1 VNFLIAI
8 IVKIWGYLRH
18 LLFLVIQDIN
28 MKKIGLFL
36 SKDYKLLSVAAAL
49 EVFETVNKFAV
60 AAKQAQ
66 PFEIVLLASDETITQ
81 NKEAL
86 GYQLTS
92 VKNAADMQIILIPA
106 FTSDNMQASLMANM
120 SCIPHLV
127 AQYQKGACLGSF
139 CTGAFLLGASGLL
152 NGKIATTHVD
162 ASNGFAQAF
171 PLVKLKVDKTVTQ
184 DDRLYT
190 SGGATSSFHLLLHL
204 VHEYCGR
211 EMAIRIA
218 KVFAIDMDRENQSYF
233 STFQPSK
240 DHTDKLVAIAQTK
253 IEANYQDAAT
263 IEELIKDIPSS
274 RRNIVRRF
282 KQVTGI
288 TPIEYLQQTRIEAAK
303 RLLEKTN
310 QQMNE
315 IIYSSGYNDPK
326 AFRKVFKKSVG
337 MTPTQYREKF
347 QVR

>member
-1 VNFLIAI
+1 M
-8 IVKIWGYLRH
+8 R
-18 LLFLVIQDIN
+18 
-28 MKKIGLFL
+28 KIGLFL

-49 EVFETVNKFAV
+49 EVFETVNKFAI
-60 AAKQAQ
+60 ADKQPR
-66 PFEIVLLASDETITQ
+66 PFEILLLASDEAIAQ
-81 NKEAL
+81 NQEAL

-92 VKNAADMQIILIPA
+92 LKNASAMQIILIPA
-106 FTSDNMQASLMANM
+106 FTSDDMQATLIANM
-120 SCIPHLV
+120 NSIPHLV
-127 AQYQKGACLGSF
+127 AQYQKGTCLGSF

-162 ASNGFAQAF
+162 ASNGFANAF
-171 PLVKLKVDKTVTQ
+171 PQVKLKPDKTVTQ

-204 VHEYCGR
+204 VHEYCGKA
-211 EMAIRIA
+211 MAIRIA

-240 DHTDKLVAIAQTK
+240 DHTDELVAIAQSK

-263 IEELIKDIPSS
+263 IEELIKDIPTS

-282 KQVTGI
+282 KQITGI

-303 RLLEKTN
+303 KLLEKTN

>member
-1 VNFLIAI
+1 
-8 IVKIWGYLRH
+8 
-18 LLFLVIQDIN
+18 
-28 MKKIGLFL
+28 
-36 SKDYKLLSVAAAL
+36 
-49 EVFETVNKFAV
+49 
-60 AAKQAQ
+60 
-66 PFEIVLLASDETITQ
+66 
-81 NKEAL
+81 
-86 GYQLTS
+86 
-92 VKNAADMQIILIPA
+92 MQIILIPA
-106 FTSDNMQASLMANM
+106 FTSDNMQASLMANQK
-120 SCIPHLV
+120 CIPHLV

-162 ASNGFAQAF
+162 ASDGFANAF
-171 PLVKLKVDKTVTQ
+171 PDVKLKADKTVTQ
-184 DDRLYT
+184 DGRLYT

-204 VHEYCGR
+204 IHEYCGR

-240 DHTDKLVAIAQTK
+240 DHTDELVATAQRK
-253 IEANYQDAAT
+253 IEQNYHDAAT
-263 IEELIKDIPSS
+263 IEELIKDIPTS

-282 KQVTGI
+282 KLITGI

-303 RLLEKTN
+303 QLLEKTS

-315 IIYSSGYNDPK
+315 IIYSSGYNDAK

>member
-1 VNFLIAI
+1 M
-8 IVKIWGYLRH
+8 R
-18 LLFLVIQDIN
+18 
-28 MKKIGLFL
+28 KIGLLL
-36 SKDYKLLSVAAAL
+36 SKHYKLLSVAAAL
-49 EVFETVNKFAV
+49 EVFETVNKFS
-60 AAKQAQ
+60 AAEKKPI
-66 PFEIVLLASDETITQ
+66 PFDIYLLANDETLAHTV
-81 NKEAL
+81 EAL
-86 GYQLTS
+86 GYALTS
-92 VKNAADMQIILIPA
+92 LKDAPLMQIVLIPA
-106 FTSDNMQASLMANM
+106 FTSDDMQASLMANQ

-127 AQYQKGACLGSF
+127 AQYQQGACLGSF

-152 NGKIATTHVD
+152 NGKVATTHVD
-162 ASNGFAQAF
+162 ASKGFARAF
-171 PLVKLKVDKTVTQ
+171 PAVKLKADKTVTQ

-204 VHEYCGR
+204 VHEYCGK

-240 DHTDKLVAIAQTK
+240 DHTDKLVAIAQEK
-253 IEANYQDAAT
+253 IEQNYQDAAT

-282 KQVTGI
+282 KQITGI

-303 RLLEKTN
+303 KLLEKTS

>member
-1 VNFLIAI
+1 
-8 IVKIWGYLRH
+8 
-18 LLFLVIQDIN
+18 
-28 MKKIGLFL
+28 MKKIGLLL
-36 SKDYKLLSVAAAL
+36 STDYKLLSVAAVL
-49 EVFETVNKFAV
+49 EVFETVNKFSLANGNP
-60 AAKQAQ
+60 K
-66 PFEIVLLASDETITQ
+66 PFEIYLLASDENIAQ
-81 NKEAL
+81 NKTAL

-92 VKNAADMQIILIPA
+92 LKEAPVMQIILIPA
-106 FTSDNMQASLMANM
+106 FTSDDMQTSLRANM
-120 SCIPHLV
+120 NCIPHLV

-162 ASNGFAQAF
+162 ASNGFSNAF

-204 VHEYCGR
+204 VHEYCGK

-233 STFQPSK
+233 STFHPSK
-240 DHTDKLVAIAQTK
+240 DHTDELVAIAQSK

-282 KQVTGI
+282 KQITGI

-303 RLLEKTN
+303 KLLEKTN

-315 IIYSSGYNDPK
+315 VIYSSGYNDPK

-347 QVR
+347 QIK